1 MKSIRV
7 LLVDDHTLVRE
18 GIHALMERHND
29 IDIVGEASDGREAI
43 EKTNELDPDVIV
55 MDLSM
60 PSMGGI
66 EATRQI
72 LRQKPAAR
80 IVVLS
85 RHEDVSYARSLLEAG
100 ASGYVSKK
108 AVSDELALAIRTVYA
123 GEVYLHPS
131 VTKTVTDDYV
141 QLLRFQQNEDPY
153 ESLTEREKEV
163 LHLVAEGYSNR
174 QIAAQLY
181 LASKT
186 VINYRKNIAVKL
198 GINSPIR
205 LIKYAIEKGLAGDCL

>member
-29 IDIVGEASDGREAI
+29 IYIVGEASDGREAI
-43 EKTNELDPDVIV
+43 EKANELDPDVIV

-66 EATRQI
+66 EASRQI

-85 RHEDVSYARSLLEAG
+85 RHEDVSYARSLLKAG

-108 AVSDELALAIRTVYA
+108 AVSDEPAVAVRTVYA

-131 VTKTVTDDYV
+131 VTKTVAEDYV
-141 QLLRFQQNEDPY
+141 
-153 ESLTEREKEV
+153 
-163 LHLVAEGYSNR
+163 
-174 QIAAQLY
+174 
-181 LASKT
+181 
-186 VINYRKNIAVKL
+186 KL
-198 GINSPIR
+198 FWSVPP
-205 LIKYAIEKGLAGDCL
+205 

>member
-18 GIHALMERHND
+18 GIHALMQRHND

-100 ASGYVSKK
+100 ALGYVSKK
-108 AVSDELALAIRTVYA
+108 AVSDELAVAIRTVYA
-123 GEVYLHPS
+123 GEVYLHLS
-131 VTKTVTDDYV
+131 MTKAITEDYD